1 MMSVRDYDSARYARV
16 NRWDPSHLDKIDR
29 LLDLEP
35 GDRVLEVGCGR
46 GHLTRRLA
54 DQGIDATGIDANPFA
69 AEMAGTDRVLTMRA
83 EALDFED
90 SSFDQVISIH
100 ALEHIPELDG
110 ALAEMARVLRA
121 GGSALHIY
129 PAEPIKGLYAIPTS
143 IILHGTP
150 FRATEVH
157 CHRLWPAKLRRM
169 MSPLGLTETSHEF
182 NLFKSPQFV
191 SVFEKTG

>member
-1 MMSVRDYDSARYARV
+1 MLDYDSARYARI
-16 NRWDPSHLDKIDR
+16 NRWDPSHLDKVNR

-35 GDRVLEVGCGR
+35 GHRVLEVGCGR

-54 DQGIDATGIDANPFA
+54 ERGIDAIGIDANPNA
-69 AEMAGTDRVLTMRA
+69 AKLAGTDRVLTMRA
-83 EALDFED
+83 ESLEFED
-90 SSFDQVISIH
+90 ASFDFVISIH
-100 ALEHIPELDG
+100 ALEHIPELERTLG
-110 ALAEMARVLRA
+110 EMARVTRT
-121 GGSALHIY
+121 GGTALHIY
-129 PAEPIKGLYAIPTS
+129 PAEPIKGLFAIPTS

-150 FRATEVH
+150 FKATDVH
-157 CHRLWPAKLRRM
+157 CHRLWPAKLRRL

>member
-1 MMSVRDYDSARYARV
+1 MAVLDYDSPRYARI
-16 NRWDPSHLDKIDR
+16 NRWDSSHLDKVDQ

-54 DQGIDATGIDANPFA
+54 ERGIDVTGIDANPNA
-69 AEMAGTDRVLTMRA
+69 AELAGTDRVLTMRA
-83 EALDFED
+83 ESLDFEG
-90 SSFDQVISIH
+90 SSFDYLISIH
-100 ALEHIPELDG
+100 ALEHIPELG
-110 ALAEMARVLRA
+110 EALAEMARVLRP

-150 FRATEVH
+150 FKATEVH

-169 MSPLGLTETSHEF
+169 TSPLGLTETSHEF
-182 NLFKSPQFV
+182 NLLRSPQFV